1 MKYLRFFS
9 YESEYQDFLTSD
21 EYVEPYVCAVLE
33 TDKVYYK
40 QLVLSPANVGDI
52 AYWDGEIIKI
62 SPLSDYNNDLG
73 TAVGVVVVPKDLLPD
88 GKIRIVSLN
97 PFDKYGNSVD
107 AYNKVSFYKN
117 NLDTDTPLF
126 NYDRVPIT
134 DNLGSTTTGS
144 NGYGYL
150 PSDNFNTTQSFS
162 DPKSYYGDKKI
173 YIPSPYLGDEL
184 NPNYIEPINGYNALT
199 DFNGLSNTQTLLG
212 LSTQYEAAN
221 GCYNYK
227 DATNGTDKLQWYLPA
242 MGELGFLIT
251 RFKLIED
258 SIKSLGYMGFPSSEG
273 GRYAFW
279 SSSECGKQ
287 SAYGM
292 FSDGYVGNLMKT
304 RMYNVCAFA
313 AIEL

>member
-33 TDKVYYK
+33 TDKVYDK

-52 AYWDGEIIKI
+52 AYWDG
-62 SPLSDYNNDLG
+62 
-73 TAVGVVVVPKDLLPD
+73 
-88 GKIRIVSLN
+88 
-97 PFDKYGNSVD
+97 
-107 AYNKVSFYKN
+107 
-117 NLDTDTPLF
+117 
-126 NYDRVPIT
+126 
-134 DNLGSTTTGS
+134 
-144 NGYGYL
+144 
-150 PSDNFNTTQSFS
+150 
-162 DPKSYYGDKKI
+162 
-173 YIPSPYLGDEL
+173 
-184 NPNYIEPINGYNALT
+184 
-199 DFNGLSNTQTLLG
+199 
-212 LSTQYEAAN
+212 
-221 GCYNYK
+221 CYNYK
-227 DATNGTDKLQWYLPA
+227 DATNGADKLQWYLPA